1 MRLGEPSVITVLIL
15 MMQLLFVASLD
26 TLEEVSLIIYSLDHQ

>member
-15 MMQLLFVASLD
+15 MMQLLSVASLD
-26 TLEEVSLIIYSLDHQ
+26 SLEEVSDLQI